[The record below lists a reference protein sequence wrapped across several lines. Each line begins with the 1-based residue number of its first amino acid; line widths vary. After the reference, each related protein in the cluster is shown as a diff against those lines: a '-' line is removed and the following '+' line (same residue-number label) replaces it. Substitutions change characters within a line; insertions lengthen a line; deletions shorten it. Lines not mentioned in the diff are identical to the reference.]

1 MGKKVAQGPRPTS
14 TTGPAEATAGPA
26 EATGAEDGFT
36 LLEVVCVVAIISI
49 VAAIIVPAIPHGT
62 PRARIEA
69 YALETAS
76 VLKADRIA
84 AMRRGTEVATAIDA
98 GSRSVRSGASR
109 RAVRMPNDVVFDATL
124 AARCGDRSAG
134 TTISF
139 FASGMSCGGSIAL
152 TRQGVGYQIRVNWLT
167 GGVEIV
173 PLSAL

>member
-1 MGKKVAQGPRPTS
+1 MGKKVVQVPRPTS
-14 TTGPAEATAGPA
+14 TAGPA
-26 EATGAEDGFT
+26 EASGAEAAGAEDGFT

-49 VAAIIVPAIPHGT
+49 VAAIILPAIPHGT

-76 VLKADRIA
+76 LLKADRIA

-109 RAVRMPNDVVFDATL
+109 RTVRLPNDVLFNATL

-134 TTISF
+134 TTIS
-139 FASGMSCGGSIAL
+139 
-152 TRQGVGYQIRVNWLT
+152 
-167 GGVEIV
+167 
-173 PLSAL
+173 